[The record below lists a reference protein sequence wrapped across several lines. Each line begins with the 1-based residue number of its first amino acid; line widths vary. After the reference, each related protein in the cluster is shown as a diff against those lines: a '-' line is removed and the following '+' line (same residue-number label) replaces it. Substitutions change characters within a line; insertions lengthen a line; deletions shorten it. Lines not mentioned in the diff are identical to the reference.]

1 MRFLHISDTHLG
13 YQQYNNKDRE
23 KDYFD
28 VFQEAIDKAIEK
40 NVDFIIHTGDFFHSS
55 RPSNE
60 SILDGLYLI
69 KKLKDHKIPMFVI
82 PGNHDRGSG
91 TRDRNALEILSE
103 FGLRLLNT
111 DSNTDFIEYNGANIF
126 GLKYISPIHFK
137 RKIIL
142 KDILENLYEKATDKN
157 NFNILMLHLEFS
169 PVFSSSELRTI
180 SDVPFE
186 YDYVG
191 IGHYHQRQ
199 EPIKEEGRYV
209 VYPGSTEYTQFNE
222 KSYVEKGCYLV
233 EVGGKTIEKIEFV
246 PLNARKFLSYS
257 IDYSEIDKFLEDMEK
272 DLNSLNLNKKPIL
285 SLSVNTQENI
295 SNKDILR
302 ILESKNLIKEFLHI
316 KIDVNRNKRDIF
328 DDTTSSNTESF
339 SAVEKLKEVVDDEE
353 LRIKLEEIFKMAES
367 YENLKDLEEF
377 IKHHPEMFEI

>member
-13 YQQYNNKDRE
+13 YQQYNLKERE
-23 KDYFD
+23 RDYFD

-111 DSNTDFIEYNGANIF
+111 DFVEYNGVNIF

-137 RKIIL
+137 RNIVL
-142 KDILENLYEKATDKN
+142 KDILYDLYEKATDKN
-157 NFNILMLHLEFS
+157 NFNILMLHLEFA
-169 PVFSSSELRTI
+169 PIFSSSELQTI

-233 EVGGKTIEKIEFV
+233 EVGGKNIEKIEFV

-285 SLSVNTQENI
+285 SLNINTQENI

-316 KIDVNRNKRDIF
+316 KIFVNQNKRDIL

-367 YENLKDLEEF
+367 YENVKDLEEF

>member
-13 YQQYNNKDRE
+13 YQQYNIKDRE
-23 KDYFD
+23 RDYFD

-103 FGLRLLNT
+103 FGLRLLGTN
-111 DSNTDFIEYNGANIF
+111 DIDFIEYNGVNIF

-137 RKIIL
+137 RNIVL
-142 KDILENLYEKATDKN
+142 KDILYDLYEKATDKN
-157 NFNILMLHLEFS
+157 NFNILMLHLEFA
-169 PVFSSSELRTI
+169 PVFNSSELQTM

-199 EPIKEEGRYV
+199 EPIKEEGRYI

-222 KSYVEKGCYLV
+222 KSYIEKGCYLV
-233 EVGGKTIEKIEFV
+233 EVGGKNIEKIEFV

-285 SLSVNTQENI
+285 SLNINTQENI

-316 KIDVNRNKRDIF
+316 KIFVNQSKSDIL

-367 YENLKDLEEF
+367 YENVKDLEEF

>member
-13 YQQYNNKDRE
+13 YQQYNIKDRE
-23 KDYFD
+23 RDYFD

-111 DSNTDFIEYNGANIF
+111 DFIEYNGVNIF

-137 RKIIL
+137 RNIIL
-142 KDILENLYEKATDKN
+142 KDILYDLYEKATDKN
-157 NFNILMLHLEFS
+157 NFNILMLHLEFA
-169 PVFSSSELRTI
+169 PAFSSSELQTI
-180 SDVPFE
+180 SDIPFE

-222 KSYVEKGCYLV
+222 KSYIEKGCYLV
-233 EVGGKTIEKIEFV
+233 EVGGKNIEKIEFV

-285 SLSVNTQENI
+285 SLNINTQENI

-316 KIDVNRNKRDIF
+316 KIFVNQNKRDIL

-353 LRIKLEEIFKMAES
+353 LRIKLEEIFKMVES
-367 YENLKDLEEF
+367 YENVKDLEEF

>member
-13 YQQYNNKDRE
+13 YQQYNIKERE
-23 KDYFD
+23 RDYFD

-60 SILDGLYLI
+60 SILDGLYLV

-103 FGLRLLNT
+103 FGLRLLN
-111 DSNTDFIEYNGANIF
+111 NDFIEYNGVNIF

-137 RKIIL
+137 RNIVL
-142 KDILENLYEKATDKN
+142 KDILYDLYEKATDKN
-157 NFNILMLHLEFS
+157 NFNILMLHLEFAS
-169 PVFSSSELRTI
+169 VFSSSELQTI

-233 EVGGKTIEKIEFV
+233 EVGGKSIEKIEFV

-257 IDYSEIDKFLEDMEK
+257 VDYSEIDKFLEDMEK

-285 SLSVNTQENI
+285 SLNINTQENI

-302 ILESKNLIKEFLHI
+302 ILESKNLAKEFLHI
-316 KIDVNRNKRDIF
+316 KIFVNQNKKDIL

-367 YENLKDLEEF
+367 YENVKDLEEF

>member
-13 YQQYNNKDRE
+13 YQQYNIKDRE
-23 KDYFD
+23 RDYFD

-103 FGLRLLNT
+103 FGLRLL
-111 DSNTDFIEYNGANIF
+111 DSDFVEYNGVNIF

-137 RKIIL
+137 RSIVL
-142 KDILENLYEKATDKN
+142 KDILYDLYEKATDKN
-157 NFNILMLHLEFS
+157 NFNILMLHLEFW
-169 PVFSSSELRTI
+169 PAFSSSELQTI

-222 KSYVEKGCYLV
+222 KSYIEKGCYLV
-233 EVGGKTIEKIEFV
+233 EVGGKNIEKIEFI
-246 PLNARKFLSYS
+246 PLNARKFLGYN
-257 IDYSEIDKFLEDMEK
+257 IDYPEIDKFLEDIEK

-285 SLSVNTQENI
+285 SLKINTQENI

-302 ILESKNLIKEFLHI
+302 ILESKNLAKEFLYI
-316 KIDVNRNKRDIF
+316 KIEVKQNKRDIL

-339 SAVEKLKEVVDDEE
+339 SAIEKLKEVVDDEE
-353 LRIKLEEIFKMAES
+353 LRIKLEEIFKMVES
-367 YENLKDLEEF
+367 YENVKELEEF
-377 IKHHPEMFEI
+377 IKQHPEMFEI

>member
-13 YQQYNNKDRE
+13 YQQYNLKERE
-23 KDYFD
+23 RDYFD

-103 FGLRLLNT
+103 FGLRLLN
-111 DSNTDFIEYNGANIF
+111 NDFVEHNGVNIF

-137 RKIIL
+137 RNIIL
-142 KDILENLYEKATDKN
+142 KDILEDLCEKATDKN
-157 NFNILMLHLEFS
+157 NFNILMLHLEFA
-169 PVFSSSELRTI
+169 PVFNSSELQTI
-180 SDVPFE
+180 SDIPFE

-199 EPIKEEGRYV
+199 EPIKEESRYV
-209 VYPGSTEYTQFNE
+209 VYPGSTEYTQLNE
-222 KSYVEKGCYLV
+222 KSYIEKGCYLV
-233 EVGGKTIEKIEFV
+233 EVGGKNIEKIEFV

-285 SLSVNTQENI
+285 SLNINTQENI

-316 KIDVNRNKRDIF
+316 KIDVNRNKKDIL
-328 DDTTSSNTESF
+328 DDTASSNIESF
-339 SAVEKLKEVVDDEE
+339 SAVEKFKEIVDDQE

-367 YENLKDLEEF
+367 YENVKDLEEF
-377 IKHHPEMFEI
+377 IKHHPKMFEI

>member
-1 MRFLHISDTHLG
+1 
-13 YQQYNNKDRE
+13 
-23 KDYFD
+23 
-28 VFQEAIDKAIEK
+28 
-40 NVDFIIHTGDFFHSS
+40 
-55 RPSNE
+55 
-60 SILDGLYLI
+60 
-69 KKLKDHKIPMFVI
+69 
-82 PGNHDRGSG
+82 
-91 TRDRNALEILSE
+91 
-103 FGLRLLNT
+103 
-111 DSNTDFIEYNGANIF
+111 
-126 GLKYISPIHFK
+126 
-137 RKIIL
+137 
-142 KDILENLYEKATDKN
+142 
-157 NFNILMLHLEFS
+157 MLHLEFA
-169 PVFSSSELRTI
+169 PVFNSSELQTI

-233 EVGGKTIEKIEFV
+233 EVGGKNIEKIEFV

-257 IDYSEIDKFLEDMEK
+257 IDYSEIDKFLEDVEK

-285 SLSVNTQENI
+285 SLNINTQENI
-295 SNKDILR
+295 SNKDVLR
-302 ILESKNLIKEFLHI
+302 ILESKNLVKEFLHI

-367 YENLKDLEEF
+367 YENVKDLEEY

>member
-13 YQQYNNKDRE
+13 YQQYNLKERE
-23 KDYFD
+23 RDYFD

-103 FGLRLLNT
+103 FGLRLLN
-111 DSNTDFIEYNGANIF
+111 NDFVEHNGVNIF

-137 RKIIL
+137 RNIIL
-142 KDILENLYEKATDKN
+142 KDILEDLCEKATDKN
-157 NFNILMLHLEFS
+157 NFNILMLHLEFA
-169 PVFSSSELRTI
+169 PVFNSSELQTI
-180 SDVPFE
+180 SDIPFE

-209 VYPGSTEYTQFNE
+209 VYPGSTEYTQLNE
-222 KSYVEKGCYLV
+222 KSYIEKGCYLV
-233 EVGGKTIEKIEFV
+233 EVGGKNIEKIEFV

-285 SLSVNTQENI
+285 SLNINTQENI

-316 KIDVNRNKRDIF
+316 KIDVNRNKKDIL
-328 DDTTSSNTESF
+328 DDTASSNIESF
-339 SAVEKLKEVVDDEE
+339 SAVEKFKEIVDDQE

-367 YENLKDLEEF
+367 YENVKDLEEF
-377 IKHHPEMFEI
+377 IKHHPKMFEI

>member
-13 YQQYNNKDRE
+13 YQQYNLKERE
-23 KDYFD
+23 RDYFD

-103 FGLRLLNT
+103 FGLKLL
-111 DSNTDFIEYNGANIF
+111 NTDFIEYNGVNIF

-137 RKIIL
+137 RNIIL
-142 KDILENLYEKATDKN
+142 KDILYDLYEKATDKN
-157 NFNILMLHLEFS
+157 NFNILMLHLEFA
-169 PVFSSSELRTI
+169 PVFSSCELQTI

-222 KSYVEKGCYLV
+222 KSYIEKGCYLV
-233 EVGGKTIEKIEFV
+233 EVGGKSIEKIEFV
-246 PLNARKFLSYS
+246 PLNARKLLSYS

-285 SLSVNTQENI
+285 NLTVNTQENI

-302 ILESKNLIKEFLHI
+302 ILESKELAKEFLHI
-316 KIDVNRNKRDIF
+316 KIDVNRNKKDIL
-328 DDTTSSNTESF
+328 DDTTSSNAESF
-339 SAVEKLKEVVDDEE
+339 SAVEKLKEVVDNEE

-367 YENLKDLEEF
+367 YENVKDLEEF
-377 IKHHPEMFEI
+377 IKHHSEMFEI

>member
-13 YQQYNNKDRE
+13 YQQYNLKERE
-23 KDYFD
+23 RDFFN

-103 FGLRLLNT
+103 FGLRLLN
-111 DSNTDFIEYNGANIF
+111 NDFIEYNGVNIF

-137 RKIIL
+137 RSIVL
-142 KDILENLYEKATDKN
+142 KDILEDLYEKATDKN
-157 NFNILMLHLEFS
+157 NFNILMLHLEFA
-169 PVFSSSELRTI
+169 PVFNSSELQTI

-186 YDYVG
+186 YNYVG

-199 EPIKEEGRYV
+199 EPIKEEDRYV

-233 EVGGKTIEKIEFV
+233 EVGGKNIEIGFV

-285 SLSVNTQENI
+285 SLSINTQGNI

-302 ILESKNLIKEFLHI
+302 ILESKNLAKEFLHI

-339 SAVEKLKEVVDDEE
+339 SAVEKLKEVVDNEE

-367 YENLKDLEEF
+367 YENVKDLEEF

>member
-13 YQQYNNKDRE
+13 YQQYNLKERE
-23 KDYFD
+23 RDYFD

-103 FGLRLLNT
+103 FGLRLLN
-111 DSNTDFIEYNGANIF
+111 NDFVEHNGVNIF

-137 RKIIL
+137 RNIIL
-142 KDILENLYEKATDKN
+142 KDILEDLCEKATDKN
-157 NFNILMLHLEFS
+157 NFNILMLHLEFA
-169 PVFSSSELRTI
+169 PVFNSSELQTI
-180 SDVPFE
+180 SDIPFE

-209 VYPGSTEYTQFNE
+209 VYPGSTEYTQLNE
-222 KSYVEKGCYLV
+222 KSYIEKGCYLV
-233 EVGGKTIEKIEFV
+233 EVGGKNIEKIEFV

-285 SLSVNTQENI
+285 NLTVNTQENI

-302 ILESKNLIKEFLHI
+302 ILESKELAKEFLHI
-316 KIDVNRNKRDIF
+316 KIFVNQNKKDIS
-328 DDTTSSNTESF
+328 DDTTSSNAESF
-339 SAVEKLKEVVDDEE
+339 SAVEKFKEIVDDQE

-367 YENLKDLEEF
+367 YENVKDLEEF
-377 IKHHPEMFEI
+377 IKHHPKMFEI

>member
-13 YQQYNNKDRE
+13 YQQYNLKERE
-23 KDYFD
+23 RDYFD

-60 SILDGLYLI
+60 SILDGLYLV
-69 KKLKDHKIPMFVI
+69 KKLKDHKIPIFVI

-111 DSNTDFIEYNGANIF
+111 DFVEYNGVNIF

-137 RKIIL
+137 RNIVL
-142 KDILENLYEKATDKN
+142 KDILYDLYEKATDKN
-157 NFNILMLHLEFS
+157 NFNVLMLHLEFT
-169 PVFSSSELRTI
+169 PVFSSSELQTI
-180 SDVPFE
+180 SDIPFE

-233 EVGGKTIEKIEFV
+233 EVGGKSIEKIEFV

-272 DLNSLNLNKKPIL
+272 DLNSINLNKKPIL
-285 SLSVNTQENI
+285 SLNINTQENI

-302 ILESKNLIKEFLHI
+302 ILESKNLADEFLHI
-316 KIDVNRNKRDIF
+316 KIFVNQNKRDIL
-328 DDTTSSNTESF
+328 DDINSSNTESF

-367 YENLKDLEEF
+367 YENVKDLEEF

>member
-13 YQQYNNKDRE
+13 YQQYNIKDRE
-23 KDYFD
+23 RDYFD

-111 DSNTDFIEYNGANIF
+111 DFIEYNGVNIF

-137 RKIIL
+137 RNIIL
-142 KDILENLYEKATDKN
+142 KDILYDLYEKATDKN
-157 NFNILMLHLEFS
+157 NFNILMLHLEFA
-169 PVFSSSELRTI
+169 PAFSSSELQTI
-180 SDVPFE
+180 SDIPFE

-222 KSYVEKGCYLV
+222 KSYIEKGCYLV
-233 EVGGKTIEKIEFV
+233 EVGGKNIEKIEFV

-285 SLSVNTQENI
+285 SLNINTQENI

-316 KIDVNRNKRDIF
+316 KIFVNQNKRDIL

-353 LRIKLEEIFKMAES
+353 LRIKLEEIFKMVES
-367 YENLKDLEEF
+367 YENVKELEEF
-377 IKHHPEMFEI
+377 IKQHPEMFEI